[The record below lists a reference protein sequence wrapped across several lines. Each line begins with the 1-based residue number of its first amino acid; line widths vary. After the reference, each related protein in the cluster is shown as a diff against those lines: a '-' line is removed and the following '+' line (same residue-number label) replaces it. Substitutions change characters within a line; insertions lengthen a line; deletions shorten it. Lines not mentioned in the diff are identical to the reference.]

1 MTTIA
6 KKLAQVKPG
15 TLFAGLDLGLD
26 SVTAVILD
34 AGGQRVDRFQAPQSH
49 DGYEYLHQRLRRAV
63 EQQGASGILV
73 GMEPTNYYWKQ
84 MGAYLNQQQQ
94 PFRLVNPYTV
104 KRRRE
109 GDQLD
114 KAKDD
119 WRDGF
124 MIADLLR
131 TGKFNETQ
139 LRAGPYAELQ
149 IGYATYWR
157 LRHDRGR
164 QLTLLTNTTR
174 QVFPELQQVFQDLMG
189 QTAQAVLRSVPAAAQ
204 IRARSCADFIAQ
216 VRSAANGQRL
226 AVSRL
231 RNLYGLAAS
240 SIGLTDGLDALC
252 CELRSS
258 LATLLLLDQQT
269 DDLFTL
275 LLGHFR
281 ALPETP
287 YVCSIEGLSESFA
300 LGVLAETGDLTCY
313 TRGKSLIKLAGSQP
327 TPKSSG
333 RFQRGTTPFSK
344 QGRAR
349 LRWVLYWATL
359 QLLSRNAAIAY
370 HYQRL
375 QSRARHPLTK
385 MEAIGACMNKLLW
398 YVWCTG
404 HDRNKYDPDRW
415 QTLGEPA

>member
-15 TLFAGLDLGLD
+15 TLLAGFDLGLD
-26 SVTAVILD
+26 SIAIVILD
-34 AGGQRVDRFQAPQSH
+34 AGGQRMDRFKAPQSH
-49 DGYEYLHQRLRRAV
+49 DGYEYLRQRLLRVV
-63 EQQGASGILV
+63 EQQEASGILV

-84 MGAYLNQQQQ
+84 MGTYLNQQQM

-104 KRRRE
+104 KRHRE

-119 WRDGF
+119 WRDAF

-131 TGKFNETQ
+131 TGKFNETL
-139 LRAGPYAELQ
+139 LRTGPYAELQ

-164 QLTLLTNTTR
+164 QLTLLTNSVR
-174 QVFPELQQVFQDLMG
+174 QVFPELQQVFKDLTG
-189 QTAQAVLRSVPAAAQ
+189 QTAQAVLQSGPAAAR
-204 IRARSCADFIAQ
+204 IRARSWADFIAQ
-216 VRSAANGQRL
+216 VRSAADGQRL

-231 RNLYGLAAS
+231 RKLHGLAAD
-240 SIGLTDGLDALC
+240 SIGLTDGLDSLC
-252 CELRSS
+252 FDLRSS
-258 LATLLLLDQQT
+258 LATLRLLDQQT
-269 DDLFTL
+269 DDLFAL
-275 LLGHFR
+275 LLNHFW
-281 ALPETP
+281 ALPEAP
-287 YVCSIEGLSESFA
+287 YLCSIEGLGQAFA
-300 LGVLAETGDLTCY
+300 LGILAETGDLACY
-313 TRGKSLIKLAGSQP
+313 TTGKSLIKLAGSQP
-327 TPKSSG
+327 TPKASG
-333 RFQRGTTPFSK
+333 RFQRGKTPFSK

-349 LRWVLYWATL
+349 LRLVLYWATL
-359 QLLSRNAAIAY
+359 QALSRNAAIAY

-375 QSRARHPLTK
+375 QTRARNPLTK

-404 HDRNKYDPDRW
+404 HDRDHYDPDRW